1 MTAYFNFFFSLEL
14 SRKLHL
20 SAVFLMRLMSNQ
32 INKDFEASFNE
43 TNQLSISFA
52 VSSMWRIVIC
62 ILSNI
67 HAVDSEKQ
75 IYKKNVKQNG
85 TKY

>member
-1 MTAYFNFFFSLEL
+1 M
-14 SRKLHL
+14 HL
-20 SAVFLMRLMSNQ
+20 SAVFLTRLMSNQ
-32 INKDFEASFNE
+32 INKDFEASLNE
-43 TNQLSISFA
+43 TNQLSISFT

-62 ILSNI
+62 LFSNI
-67 HAVDSEKQ
+67 HAVGNEKQ